1 MTFGSLTVGT
11 AINACGIRHVIFSS
25 FRVDRKMLRHK
36 RSRSDNRASSALNS
50 TPQTGEPPTP
60 SADADLDEALEATF
74 PASDPIA
81 VGGVSRIETTDD
93 SDLKHD

>member
-1 MTFGSLTVGT
+1 MKRQAGTVFDFLS
-11 AINACGIRHVIFSS
+11 R
-25 FRVDRKMLRHK
+25 FRMDGKMLRHK
-36 RSRSDNRASSALNS
+36 ESRSDNRASSALNS
-50 TPQTGEPPTP
+50 TPQTGGPQAP
-60 SADADLDEALEATF
+60 SADCSLDEALEETF

>member
-1 MTFGSLTVGT
+1 MTFGSLTMDT
-11 AINACGIRHVIFSS
+11 TIDACGIRHVIFSS
-25 FRVDRKMLRHK
+25 FRMDGKMLHHK

-50 TPQTGEPPTP
+50 TPQTDAPPTP
-60 SADADLDEALEATF
+60 SDDASLDEALEETF

-81 VGGVSRIETTDD
+81 LGGVSRIETTDD